1 MTGLSRFS
9 YLKVIARSSTSR
21 CANESVDVR
30 SAGEELG
37 ARYVMA
43 GNQAG
48 AKLRL
53 AVEVVDAS
61 SDAHLWA
68 ENYEFT
74 FSPRDGFR
82 ITRWPPAR
90 RAIRLGEALDV
101 ERFLLLSDVTL

>member
-21 CANESVDVR
+21 CANESVDVC

-61 SDAHLWA
+61 SGAHLWA
-68 ENYEFT
+68 ETINSRSVPETVFEL
-74 FSPRDGFR
+74 RVGFG
-82 ITRWPPAR
+82 
-90 RAIRLGEALDV
+90 LV
-101 ERFLLLSDVTL
+101 EP